1 MGIAST
7 TKALEIVITEIEYS
21 TGLKSSAETR
31 EEITVFDGYSKV
43 VTETMDTPSTGDKT
57 TVATIIEP
65 YIEVDDVEITSL
77 YDSLMTKH
85 ITRLDAQ
92 FDAER
97 INSDMYAKV
106 FASLMQPTMQLAT
119 STVQQQPVLDAQVAK
134 TEADTSFVG
143 TQETELSASVIFN
156 NKIKALDS
164 YSDMI
169 GTMGAGSLVISED
182 MFTAFFNMVGALN
195 GDMGANPADTVVI
208 KAV

>member
-1 MGIAST
+1 MAVST
-7 TKALEIVITEIEYS
+7 IEIE
-21 TGLKSSAETR
+21 A
-31 EEITVFDGYSKV
+31 
-43 VTETMDTPSTGDKT
+43 
-57 TVATIIEP
+57 
-65 YIEVDDVEITSL
+65 L
-77 YDSLMTKH
+77 YDSLMAKH
-85 ITRLDAQ
+85 IAKLDAQ
-92 FDAER
+92 FDADR

-143 TQETELSASVIFN
+143 TQETELSASVTFN

-195 GDMGANPADTVVI
+195 GDMGANPASTVVS
-208 KAV
+208 KL

>member
-1 MGIAST
+1 MAVST
-7 TKALEIVITEIEYS
+7 IEIE
-21 TGLKSSAETR
+21 A
-31 EEITVFDGYSKV
+31 
-43 VTETMDTPSTGDKT
+43 
-57 TVATIIEP
+57 
-65 YIEVDDVEITSL
+65 L
-77 YDSLMTKH
+77 YDSLMAKH
-85 ITRLDAQ
+85 IAKLDAQ

-195 GDMGANPADTVVI
+195 GDMGANPVDTVI
-208 KAV
+208 TKK

>member
-169 GTMGAGSLVISED
+169 GTMGAGSLVISEN

-195 GDMGANPADTVVI
+195 GDMGTNPVDTVIV
-208 KAV
+208 KK

>member
-1 MGIAST
+1 MAVST
-7 TKALEIVITEIEYS
+7 TEIE
-21 TGLKSSAETR
+21 A
-31 EEITVFDGYSKV
+31 
-43 VTETMDTPSTGDKT
+43 
-57 TVATIIEP
+57 
-65 YIEVDDVEITSL
+65 L
-77 YDSLMTKH
+77 YDSLMAKH
-85 ITRLDAQ
+85 IAKLDAQ

-97 INSDMYAKV
+97 INGDMYAKV

-143 TQETELSASVIFN
+143 TQETELSASVTFN

-195 GDMGANPADTVVI
+195 GDMGANPADTVII

>member
-1 MGIAST
+1 
-7 TKALEIVITEIEYS
+7 
-21 TGLKSSAETR
+21 
-31 EEITVFDGYSKV
+31 
-43 VTETMDTPSTGDKT
+43 
-57 TVATIIEP
+57 
-65 YIEVDDVEITSL
+65 
-77 YDSLMTKH
+77 
-85 ITRLDAQ
+85 
-92 FDAER
+92 
-97 INSDMYAKV
+97 MYAKV

-143 TQETELSASVIFN
+143 TQETELSASVTFN

-195 GDMGANPADTVVI
+195 GDMGANPADTVII